1 MFGSAALL
9 ALAGCAQLPTA
20 GSEARPRTIRTVGKA
35 TKHVEPDRARLVIT
49 VESHAPS
56 ADEAV
61 RANAHQSGVVIRR
74 LRTLVGEEGTV
85 STRSYRLNPEHAWE
99 EGGGRRRRVV
109 TGYVAANTV
118 EAETANLGGL
128 GAIIDAATGAG
139 ASRADSVSFFLA
151 KPEAAQRRA
160 VKEAGRRAHA
170 EAEVLAEALG
180 VRLGRLLEASTTA
193 LAPPS
198 PRLPMARSVAKEAS
212 TTPIIAGKLEVHATA
227 TVVYAID

>member
-1 MFGSAALL
+1 M
-9 ALAGCAQLPTA
+9 
-20 GSEARPRTIRTVGKA
+20 
-35 TKHVEPDRARLVIT
+35 
-49 VESHAPS
+49 
-56 ADEAV
+56 
-61 RANAHQSGVVIRR
+61 
-74 LRTLVGEEGTV
+74 
-85 STRSYRLNPEHAWE
+85 
-99 EGGGRRRRVV
+99 